1 MAVHFPQLPRLE
13 SLGLKPI
20 ESLDDLAVFAK
31 ADIKRL
37 NKTNPYDSVKEAS
50 LFNGYANRIKL
61 SFAAWLKIHTCEI
74 CRAQEES
81 RVFCFHHLNPGDK
94 EGTVST
100 LSYGRDKRKFL
111 LEITKCVYVCETCH
125 QDLHLAMGA
134 HINDYENINRWRHS
148 SLQGVLGSS
157 TRV

>member
-1 MAVHFPQLPRLE
+1 LGVHFPQLLRLE

-20 ESLDDLAVFAK
+20 DSLNDLVEFLK

-37 NKTNPYDSVKEAS
+37 NKTNPYDSIKERS
-50 LFNGYANRIKL
+50 LFNGYGSRIKL
-61 SFAAWLKIHTCEI
+61 SFAAWLKLHTCEI
-74 CRAQEES
+74 CKAEETA
-81 RVFCFHHLNPGDK
+81 RVFNFHHLNPDDK
-94 EGTVST
+94 EGGVSQ
-100 LSYGRDKRKFL
+100 LSTGKDKRKFL

-125 QDLHLAMGA
+125 QDLHLAMGV
-134 HINDYENINRWRHS
+134 HVNDYENINRWRHS